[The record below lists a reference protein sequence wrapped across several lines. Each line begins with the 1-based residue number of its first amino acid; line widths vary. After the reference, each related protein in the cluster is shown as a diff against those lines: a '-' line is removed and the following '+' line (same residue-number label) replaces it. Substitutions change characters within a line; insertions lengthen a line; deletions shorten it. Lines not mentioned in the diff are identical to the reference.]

1 MLDTTRNWAQHST
14 FDGSYDPRTFS
25 GKLDPLELQSIRLES
40 LTAKLASFRARETKR
55 DFNTVMQEVQLEV
68 FRWLGRI
75 LAKSMDPVFNGSK
88 DVVIEEDGAVCGVCQ
103 EDMNVGVEGRML
115 KCMHKFHS
123 DCIVNWLRSKA
134 TCPLCRYQVQ
144 FKEFEPKIWGRKRCD
159 ENEWVLHFFSFLF
172 VIYSSFIMF
181 DQSASGIENSLCS
194 FVFWVWLLVLLNLL
208 FIIDFWFDFV
218 LLVHISL
225 TACGVTHPISL

>member
-1 MLDTTRNWAQHST
+1 MEVDEFQITMVDEFQIAMLRAELLDTTRNWAQHST

-55 DFNTVMQEVQLEV
+55 DFDTVMQEVQLEV
-68 FRWLGRI
+68 LRWLGRI

-103 EDMNVGVEGRML
+103 EDMNVGVEGRRL

-144 FKEFEPKIWGRKRCD
+144 FKEFEPKI
-159 ENEWVLHFFSFLF
+159 
-172 VIYSSFIMF
+172 
-181 DQSASGIENSLCS
+181 
-194 FVFWVWLLVLLNLL
+194 
-208 FIIDFWFDFV
+208 
-218 LLVHISL
+218 
-225 TACGVTHPISL
+225 